1 LGLVRIDL
9 NKNGVDLKTQLD
21 EKASIVE
28 GDKVQLQQV
37 VLNLVMN
44 AVEAMQSVRT
54 RVLKVKTD
62 QTNPG
67 MVRVSI
73 EDTGTGIDPA
83 NIDRVFKPFFTTK
96 ANGMGMGLVICR
108 SIIEKHDGR
117 IWVSP
122 GVNGG
127 SIFQFEL
134 PTEIAR

>member
-1 LGLVRIDL
+1 
-9 NKNGVDLKTQLD
+9 
-21 EKASIVE
+21 
-28 GDKVQLQQV
+28 
-37 VLNLVMN
+37 
-44 AVEAMQSVRT
+44 
-54 RVLKVKTD
+54 VLKIQTD

-67 MVRVSI
+67 IVRVSI

-96 ANGMGMGLVICR
+96 TNGMGMGLVICR

-117 IWVSP
+117 IWASP

-134 PTEIAR
+134 PTKYARDKVGTMPT